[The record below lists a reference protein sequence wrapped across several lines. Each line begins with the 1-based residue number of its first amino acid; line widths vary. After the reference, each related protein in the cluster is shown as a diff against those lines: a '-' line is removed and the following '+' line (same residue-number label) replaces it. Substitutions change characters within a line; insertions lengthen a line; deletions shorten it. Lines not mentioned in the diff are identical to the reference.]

1 MYQATG
7 FRRLVFDEPCWVSIA
22 KSIWLQCY
30 MPLLKICSWL
40 TCTTLPLNLSWQ
52 NRFNMCCILCLC
64 FISLL
69 SLKFVKLWFI
79 SAWFTPKVAAG
90 RRICWRKKRSTL
102 FKNGTDSSFSNISDS
117 SIIAT
122 VTLHELPCC
131 FSLFMKLCRRSLI
144 FGLIIADGLNDM
156 FGWIFNNMYKKCPK
170 FALLPRK
177 LTICIK
183 QYHEKIQQNNVTAGK
198 DHTIVN
204 LIAHNDLYLFYAQ
217 SRGTSLLLC
226 KLWMYC
232 QLSSFH
238 VSHSQLI
245 LFKSMLVFL
254 WTQL

>member
-1 MYQATG
+1 MASV
-7 FRRLVFDEPCWVSIA
+7 LLAIA
-22 KSIWLQCY
+22 ENLFMVNLHYS
-30 MPLLKICSWL
+30 S
-40 TCTTLPLNLSWQ
+40 LNLSWQ

-170 FALLPRK
+170 FASFAQETGHLHQAVSRENPA
-177 LTICIK
+177 K
-183 QYHEKIQQNNVTAGK
+183 QCHCRERPY
-198 DHTIVN
+198 D
-204 LIAHNDLYLFYAQ
+204 
-217 SRGTSLLLC
+217 C
-226 KLWMYC
+226 KFNC
-232 QLSSFH
+232 TQR
-238 VSHSQLI
+238 
-245 LFKSMLVFL
+245 LVFIL
-254 WTQL
+254 CTK